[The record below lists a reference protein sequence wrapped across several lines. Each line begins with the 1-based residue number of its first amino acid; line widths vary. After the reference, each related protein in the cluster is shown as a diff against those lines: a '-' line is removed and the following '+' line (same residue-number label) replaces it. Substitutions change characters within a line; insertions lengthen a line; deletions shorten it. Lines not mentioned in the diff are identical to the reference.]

1 MRLVFP
7 LSIPFFL
14 LVFLEILK
22 VGLWA
27 VNWASSTNLSLT
39 ILKVNPHKD
48 AFSQSSPVSS
58 FVFLLL
64 TVCLI
69 VKFGS
74 YLCSCQTFVEDL
86 VHLSALLWCEMVL
99 PVSNL
104 PFAGTQTSQSETAA
118 FGFHLRIDKMLA
130 KYRSMHFSFSRLLSG
145 HLSWRRHSPYCR
157 GSCWSFPSWLWRCSH
172 LRSAA
177 PEPLSGWSRR
187 SWRPYG
193 CSRSGPTGNRRI
205 ITAHYHK
212 PLRCL
217 TVLCQMQLYLFHLFI
232 CNDHDI
238 GVVHLLLPT

>member
-1 MRLVFP
+1 MRSVFP
-7 LSIPFFL
+7 W
-14 LVFLEILK
+14 LEILT

-48 AFSQSSPVSS
+48 AFSKSSPASS
-58 FVFLLL
+58 LVFLLL

-69 VKFGS
+69 VQFGS

-86 VHLSALLWCEMVL
+86 VHLSALLWCEIVL

-104 PFAGTQTSQSETAA
+104 TFAGTQTSQSETPA

-130 KYRSMHFSFSRLLSG
+130 KYRSISRLLSG

-193 CSRSGPTGNRRI
+193 CSRSGPVGNRRI

-212 PLRCL
+212 PLQRL
-217 TVLCQMQLYLFHLFI
+217 TVLRQMQLYLFHLFI
-232 CNDHDI
+232 CNDHDV